1 MPWAERV
8 RMPTRGEPDQPH
20 AQAPVTLPTGT
31 VTFLFSDIEG
41 SSRRWEANPQAMRAA
56 VARHEELM
64 RRAIEQQGGY
74 VFKTVGDAFC
84 AVFHAAPN
92 AVRAALDAQRALAD
106 EDFSAID
113 GLRVRMGLHS
123 GSAEERDADYF
134 GAVVNRVARLMSI
147 GHGGQVLV
155 SGVTYELSK
164 ADVNGAEFSDLGLH
178 RLKDLAQPEQVWQ
191 VGADGLSREFGP
203 LLSLNTLPNNLPV
216 QVTTFI
222 GRERD
227 LEELKAHLAEH
238 RMVTLFG
245 SGGVG
250 KTRLAAQVGAE
261 LLERYPDGVWVADL
275 APITDPESVPSV
287 IAQALGANQ
296 AQGLRGDQAIPQW
309 LKTKQLLL
317 ILDNCEHLVQSI
329 AVLADAIHRN
339 CPTVHVLA
347 TSREALGVSG
357 EKVLRLASLAVP
369 AATRKLTVADAM
381 QFGAVALFADRAS
394 LVSQSFCLNEESAPI
409 VADVCRRLDGIP
421 LAIELAAARVKM
433 LSVSTL
439 AQHLNERFKILTAG
453 SRTALPR
460 QQTLRALIDWSYD
473 LLAPQEQE
481 LFNRL
486 AIFAGSFT
494 LEAATHVC
502 AGDGISEVDV
512 FDMVASL
519 ADKSLV
525 VVDTGGSQ
533 ERSRLL
539 ESTRQ
544 YALEKLTASG
554 ELERV
559 ARRHAEYYLG
569 VAKKAERNFG
579 TISLSEWLTSLEP
592 EVENFRATLEWALA
606 REQQVPLGSEV
617 VSALDM
623 LWWHGGL
630 ESEGR
635 RWVEVALHR
644 IDEGAEPTVA
654 ARLRN
659 TLALL
664 TSRMLF
670 S

>member
-1 MPWAERV
+1 MLWAERIH
-8 RMPTRGEPDQPH
+8 MPGRREADQPQTQH
-20 AQAPVTLPTGT
+20 PVTLPTGT

-41 SSRRWEANPQAMRAA
+41 SSRRWEADPQAMRAA
-56 VARHEELM
+56 VARHDELM
-64 RRAIEQQGGY
+64 RQAIERHGGY

-92 AVRAALDAQRALAD
+92 AVKAGLDAQRALAS
-106 EDFSAID
+106 EDFSAIE

-134 GAVVNRVARLMSI
+134 GTVVNRVARLMSI
-147 GHGGQVLV
+147 GHGGQILA
-155 SGVTYELSK
+155 SGVTHELAK
-164 ADVNGAEFSDLGLH
+164 EEVKGATFSDLGLH

-191 VGADGLSREFGP
+191 VGADGLPTEFGP

-227 LEELKAHLAEH
+227 LDELKAHLAEH
-238 RMVTLFG
+238 RLVTLFG

-261 LLERYPDGVWVADL
+261 LLERFPDGVWIADL

-287 IAQALGANQ
+287 IAQALGASL
-296 AQGLRGDQAIPQW
+296 AQGLRDDPAIPLW

-329 AVLADAIHRN
+329 AVLADTIHRS

-357 EKVLRLASLAVP
+357 EKVLRLASLSVP
-369 AATRKLTVADAM
+369 ATTKNLTVADAL
-381 QFGAVALFADRAS
+381 QFGSIALFADRAS
-394 LVSQSFCLNEESAPI
+394 LVSQSFSLNEESAPI

-433 LSVSTL
+433 LSVATL

-453 SRTALPR
+453 SRTAVPR

-473 LLAPQEQE
+473 LLTPQEQE

-486 AIFAGSFT
+486 AIFGGSFT

-525 VVDTGGSQ
+525 VVDTTGSQ

-544 YALEKLTASG
+544 YALEKLAASG
-554 ELERV
+554 EVERV
-559 ARRHAEYYLG
+559 AGRHAEYYLG

-579 TISLSEWLTSLEP
+579 TISLSEWLSSLEP
-592 EVENFRATLEWALA
+592 EVENFRADA
-606 REQQVPLGSEV
+606 
-617 VSALDM
+617 
-623 LWWHGGL
+623 
-630 ESEGR
+630 
-635 RWVEVALHR
+635 
-644 IDEGAEPTVA
+644 
-654 ARLRN
+654 
-659 TLALL
+659 
-664 TSRMLF
+664 
-670 S
+670 